1 MVFEK
6 NVKKSIPALLTV
18 INASEEKRLWIQNT
32 NIVFFYWKSSR
43 PDSNIIL
50 ISKYFLNI
58 ALL

>member
-43 PDSNIIL
+43 PEISNII
-50 ISKYFLNI
+50 YLNTF
-58 ALL
+58 

>member
-32 NIVFFYWKSSR
+32 NIVFFYFFYWKSSR
-43 PDSNIIL
+43 PEISNII
-50 ISKYFLNI
+50 YLNTF
-58 ALL
+58 